1 MKFSALQAEINIVF
15 CLLVY
20 SKSKNKINKFYNIM
34 IQLQYKISTE
44 VNLKHLK
51 YLVNH
56 NLKCS
61 TKLVNKNIKLCCQRT
76 HIPWLPANIKQVFQM
91 FKIHFCWNFILQLY
105 HDIIKL
111 VYFILWFWIHLF
123 CYRKFMNYLFIVW

>member
-1 MKFSALQAEINIVF
+1 
-15 CLLVY
+15 
-20 SKSKNKINKFYNIM
+20 M

-76 HIPWLPANIKQVFQM
+76 HIPWLPANIKLKAMAGLSDNIFQLLEQ
-91 FKIHFCWNFILQLY
+91 ICLHGETSS
-105 HDIIKL
+105 
-111 VYFILWFWIHLF
+111 
-123 CYRKFMNYLFIVW
+123 R